1 MREVNAAE
9 RRHVSGG
16 AAGAGFELPSG
27 ANGFIDFRP
36 KILYLP
42 GIWTF
47 ATWIASVCGDSKPI
61 GLEIAYRSEE
71 SRGG

>member
-27 ANGFIDFRP
+27 ANGCIDLRP
-36 KILYLP
+36 TVAYRP
-42 GIWTF
+42 GIGSLV
-47 ATWIASVCGDSKPI
+47 TWIASLFGGSKPTVPVKPV
-61 GLEIAYRSEE
+61 YRI
-71 SRGG
+71 